1 MLGLDRRGRRGLG
14 IFAGTLAKPLVQFA
28 LAGVAA
34 LVVLSTIL
42 TVILSQTGTSE
53 AISNARQFTKLVAR
67 DIIQPNL
74 SDALLGGSAPARAQF
89 DQIVRQ
95 SVIQGSVVRVKLW
108 TTGGQ
113 IVYSDEPRLI
123 GRSFALESDQYTALK
138 TGQVVANLTD
148 LSRPENQYEAN
159 HRDRE
164 LLEVYIPL
172 RSPAGATVL
181 YENYLRFD
189 VVQATGRQI
198 MLRFVPAVLGTL
210 VLMELVQLSLAW
222 SLARRVREGQHDR
235 ERLLERA
242 VDAAEVERRRIAR
255 DLHDGTVQDLTAVSL
270 SLEVAS
276 RQLGRE
282 GQTAAARTLDEA
294 AAETRKSVRQ
304 LRTLFV
310 DIYPN
315 SLHDQGLGVALQDL
329 LDPFAVRGISTSLS
343 VEPDLRLAA
352 ETERLIFRVARETL
366 RNVAAHAHARSV
378 EVRVGTDGGR
388 VSLHVRDDGRGFDA
402 SGLNQPAAG
411 HLGLRLLRD
420 LARDAGGTFDVSS
433 KAGCGTE
440 VHLELPAS

>member
-1 MLGLDRRGRRGLG
+1 MVSRS
-14 IFAGTLAKPLVQFA
+14 LAKPLVQFG
-28 LAGVAA
+28 LAGLAA
-34 LVVLSTIL
+34 LLVLSTIL
-42 TVILSQTGTSE
+42 TVILTQTGTSE
-53 AISNARQFTKLVAR
+53 AISNARQFTQLVGQE
-67 DIIQPNL
+67 IIEPNL
-74 SDALLGGSAPARAQF
+74 TDALLGGSAVAKARF
-89 DQIVRQ
+89 DQIVRER
-95 SVIQGSVVRVKLW
+95 VIRGSVVRVKLW
-108 TTGGQ
+108 TAGGQ

-123 GRSFALESDQYTALK
+123 GRSFALESDQDTALR

-159 HRDRE
+159 HRDRQ

-172 RSPAGATVL
+172 RSPGGATVL

-198 MLRFVPAVLGTL
+198 MLRFVPAVLGIL

-242 VDAAEVERRRIAR
+242 VDAAEIERRRIAR

-282 GQTAAARTLDEA
+282 GQATAARTLDEA

-315 SLHDQGLGVALQDL
+315 SLHDQGLGVALRDL
-329 LDPFAVRGISTSLS
+329 LDPFAVRGIATSLS
-343 VEPDLRLAA
+343 VEPDLELAA

-378 EVRVGTDGGR
+378 EVVVSTDGAR
-388 VSLHVRDDGRGFDA
+388 VSLRVRDDGRGFDA
-402 SGLNQPAAG
+402 SGLNHAAAG

-420 LARDAGGTFDVSS
+420 LARDVGGTFEVSS
-433 KAGCGTE
+433 RAGCGTE
-440 VHLELPAS
+440 VHLELPAR